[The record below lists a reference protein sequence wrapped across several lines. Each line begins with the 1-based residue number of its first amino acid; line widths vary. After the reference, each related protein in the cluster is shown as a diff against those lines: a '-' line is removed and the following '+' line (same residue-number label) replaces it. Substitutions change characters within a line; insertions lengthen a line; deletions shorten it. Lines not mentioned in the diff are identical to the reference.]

1 MSHWGGGYDFT
12 SRKPHRLR
20 SAWTSGH
27 TAAFQPDLCKVT
39 WLDFFTYL
47 CLGFSICKVI
57 CVFLLLREKAT
68 IWVKVHWRKI
78 GVKRSSDLILLL
90 WLKGC
95 NYEGKLAFPN
105 GIFGSDLSLPTERH
119 YVDIFLTNKV
129 ILYKFNPARGRV
141 MPDLSSRVHVSH
153 FRKTG
158 S

>member
-1 MSHWGGGYDFT
+1 MSHWGRGYDFT
-12 SRKPHRLR
+12 SRLR

-27 TAAFQPDLCKVT
+27 TAAFQPDLCKAT
-39 WLDFFTYL
+39 WMDFTYL

-57 CVFLLLREKAT
+57 CVFLLIREKAM

-78 GVKRSSDLILLL
+78 GVKRSSDLILLW

-105 GIFGSDLSLPTERH
+105 GISGSDLALPTDRH
-119 YVDIFLTNKV
+119 YVDISLTNTV
-129 ILYKFNPARGRV
+129 ILYKFNPARSRV
-141 MPDLSSRVHVSH
+141 MPDLSSRTHASH